1 MPAKYTVA
9 VSPASLLLGQD
20 VLATLQC
27 RATEAIG
34 AALTFGHATL
44 VLELSR
50 KANDSEPVLSLPNV
64 SAVQAAGRLI
74 RMQASGG
81 VEELS
86 PGEIREATFWLL
98 PRFPQL
104 LTVGEYSFTYRLEGL
119 GGGECEEAAAFT
131 VKAAPGSIPFLIGLS
146 DGPNAGRAAELL
158 RKFTGL
164 IHATPSEIEQW
175 WRHHGS
181 TLSWTPEGRLARP
194 RIPLS
199 KKQVER
205 LANAPH
211 AGEFTTFDEP
221 PPPFVYEPHPEVTS
235 ALIKAIDHGSD
246 AAGLCRFVANYP
258 EPSLVGPLQTL
269 EPVSSPL
276 LDWLSPERVSL

>member
-1 MPAKYTVA
+1 
-9 VSPASLLLGQD
+9 
-20 VLATLQC
+20 
-27 RATEAIG
+27 
-34 AALTFGHATL
+34 
-44 VLELSR
+44 
-50 KANDSEPVLSLPNV
+50 VLSLPNV

-86 PGEIREATFWLL
+86 PGGMREATFWLL
-98 PRFPQL
+98 ERFPQL
-104 LTVGEYSFTYRLEGL
+104 LAVGEFSFSYRLEGP

-146 DGPNAGRAAELL
+146 DGPNAGRAAALL

-164 IHATPSEIEQW
+164 IYATPPEIEQW
-175 WRHHGS
+175 WRRHGS
-181 TLSWTPEGRLARP
+181 ALSWTPNGRLARP

-199 KKQVER
+199 RKQVER
-205 LANAPH
+205 LANALHP
-211 AGEFTTFDEP
+211 GEFTTFDEP
-221 PPPFVYEPHPEVTS
+221 PPPFVYEPHPLVTE
-235 ALIKAIDHGSD
+235 ALLEAIHRGADPT
-246 AAGLCRFVANYP
+246 ALCRFLANYP
-258 EPSLVGPLQTL
+258 EPSLIRPLLAL